1 MKDLIRYLQHP
12 LVPILATPLAAIV
25 FGLIAGITTS
35 TSFELMTALFLFLTL
50 VFSNLINHY
59 QYQKF
64 IKNNQEV
71 VNPSLFY
78 TFTFLM
84 LASAILFMLRQHWII
99 NLLLIFYLSFILM
112 KFYPLRLVNS
122 PYYFILN
129 VFFNSFLLNA
139 MAYFSQ
145 ARGINSMIMKLF
157 IPIVF
162 YVAGI
167 ELLNEAL
174 KGTLPSFKGGGVSR
188 NRIQQISLG
197 LMIVAIIL
205 GVYFSQPSRSLFF
218 VQILFVLISLTASLP
233 AIVPVST
240 SQKVQNK
247 LNYNAAMS
255 LIFSLTY
262 ALSFI
267 F

>member
-35 TSFELMTALFLFLTL
+35 TSFEPMTALFLFLTL
-50 VFSNLINHY
+50 VFSNLVNHY
-59 QYQKF
+59 QYQKY
-64 IKNNQEV
+64 IKDNQEV

-122 PYYFILN
+122 PYYYILN

-167 ELLNEAL
+167 ELLNQAL
-174 KGTLPSFKGGGVSR
+174 KGTLSSFKRSGVNR

-197 LMIVAIIL
+197 LMVVAIIL

-218 VQILFVLISLTASLP
+218 AQILFALISLTASLP
-233 AIVPVST
+233 AIVPVTT